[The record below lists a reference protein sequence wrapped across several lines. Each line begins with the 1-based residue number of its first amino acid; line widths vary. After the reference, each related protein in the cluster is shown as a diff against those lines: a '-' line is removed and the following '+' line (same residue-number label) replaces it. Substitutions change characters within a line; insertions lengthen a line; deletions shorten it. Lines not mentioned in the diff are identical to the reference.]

1 MHRTAR
7 VGLLVA
13 ALMSPAVAQPSADPE
28 PSAAPGA
35 APTPAAPKPP
45 EKGHKG
51 QFQVSLRTAIGM
63 RAIVPYEKG
72 DYCGDLDSSTSS
84 GNAPVCSSRAPF
96 SIDLELGY
104 GVTSKIDAILEMRIG
119 LEGDFG
125 ATAASTDGPSMF
137 HLSPGARFFFSD
149 TKSTKLF
156 STAQLV
162 LDFAGYKDAG
172 GQGRGADFG
181 VRNMNGVWVDVKR
194 NYGFYAYVGETLT
207 FARWLKFELEGGIG
221 FSYRYP

>member
-1 MHRTAR
+1 MHGTVR
-7 VGLLVA
+7 VGLFVA
-13 ALMSPAVAQPSADPE
+13 ALMSPAVAQPSVDPV
-28 PSAAPGA
+28 PTASPGA
-35 APTPAAPKPP
+35 APAPVVPAQV

-51 QFQVSLRTAIGM
+51 QVQLSLRTAIGM

-72 DYCGDLDSSTSS
+72 EYCGDLDNETSS

-104 GVTSKIDAILEMRIG
+104 GITPKIDTILEMRLG

-125 ATAASTDGPSMF
+125 ATAATTDGPSMF

-149 TKSTKLF
+149 TKRTKLF
-156 STAQLV
+156 STAQIV

-172 GQGRGADFG
+172 GQGKGADFG
-181 VRNMNGVWVDVKR
+181 LRNMNGLWIDVKR
-194 NYGFYAYVGETLT
+194 NYSVYAYVGETLT
-207 FARWLKFELEGGIG
+207 FARWLKFELEGGLG